1 MKLKNMHIKFL
12 FQISKTIFPISQ
24 IETRLTYKRTGVF
37 YRDTVFVSTNNKGEF
52 VNRVERI
59 NVKEVLPGF
68 LKYLKEHD
76 SNGNR

>member
-1 MKLKNMHIKFL
+1 MHIKF
-12 FQISKTIFPISQ
+12 FSQISKTTFFISE

-37 YRDTVFVSTNNKGEF
+37 CRETVFISTNNKGEF
-52 VNRVERI
+52 VTRVEKI
-59 NVKEVLPGF
+59 SVEEVLPGF